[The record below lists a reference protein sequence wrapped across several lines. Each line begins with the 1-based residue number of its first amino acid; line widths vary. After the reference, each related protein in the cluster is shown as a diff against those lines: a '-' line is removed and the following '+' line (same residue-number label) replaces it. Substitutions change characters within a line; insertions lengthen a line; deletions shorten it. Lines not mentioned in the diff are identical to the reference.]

1 MEAILKDCLTTLKMA
16 RKSLDQWDKDNICCN
31 DDLYTE
37 VNLRINE
44 LETILKPKTTILCRE
59 RNFQVVKNR
68 CITPCLLRAEF
79 GIGSGGCQSCQYF
92 LKSVPKNITPNCSG
106 VVFCEH
112 P

>member
-16 RKSLDQWDKDNICCN
+16 RKALDQWDKDNICCN

-37 VNLRINE
+37 VYCRINE
-44 LETILKPKTTILCRE
+44 LETLLTPKNTIVCRE
-59 RNFQVVKNR
+59 RIFEVVKCR
-68 CITPCLLRAEF
+68 CVTECLFRDKI
-79 GIGSGGCQSCQYF
+79 GIGSGGCQACQYF
-92 LKSVPKNITPNCSG
+92 LKSVPKNITANCTG